1 MSTYGKDCTP
11 VKNEFAGLINTEHL
25 GCCPY
30 FNGFVGRLRLKS
42 CHKTW
47 QSLRVPCFRCH
58 FYCKASS
65 YVGCSRAAGVFFA
78 SAVSTRRTLKTKT
91 NEQKTSGK
99 NGGRGGTVGRGT
111 ANEHMSNRT

>member
-11 VKNEFAGLINTEHL
+11 VKNGFAGLINTEHL

-30 FNGFVGRLRLKS
+30 FDGFVGRLRLKS

-58 FYCKASS
+58 FSIVTSS
-65 YVGCSRAAGVFFA
+65 CVDSINNVVPRQSSDCWLAAGA
-78 SAVSTRRTLKTKT
+78 KTPM
-91 NEQKTSGK
+91 
-99 NGGRGGTVGRGT
+99 VP
-111 ANEHMSNRT
+111 